1 MSMKSD
7 KSDGKPAH
15 ISIPQKD
22 AIAIVPPKKV
32 RFKRMTFGC
41 KALSQQQL
49 KSSREQKKK
58 KKRRD

>member
-32 RFKRMTFGC
+32 RRVVPGLLKGG
-41 KALSQQQL
+41 LSWDGKWVL
-49 KSSREQKKK
+49 TG
-58 KKRRD
+58 